1 MITELVLIVSLA
13 SSTMIKG
20 TDAQPMHEMSDEDFE
35 LFVESNADMLE
46 TVGTFVLENKH
57 TIAAGAITGLIGRTF
72 SGARG
77 AAALMAA
84 GSVAEIVRE
93 LYGKATGSSS
103 EAKIQDLERTVES
116 LVREVNALKSNN
128 GGASVGDFTRGS
140 AHESREQRESHSE
153 SLYRG
158 RDGKTYT
165 SGGSGPY
172 KDGYRFH
179 ESASDRS
186 TREFT
191 EKVSRYDKPVRSEYV
206 TRARD

>member
-84 GSVAEIVRE
+84 GSVAGDEALRAARAQR
-93 LYGKATGSSS
+93 ATRHKR
-103 EAKIQDLERTVES
+103 ADLSPDLRS
-116 LVREVNALKSNN
+116 GR
-128 GGASVGDFTRGS
+128 R
-140 AHESREQRESHSE
+140 SRA
-153 SLYRG
+153 RG
-158 RDGKTYT
+158 RVG
-165 SGGSGPY
+165 
-172 KDGYRFH
+172 
-179 ESASDRS
+179 
-186 TREFT
+186 
-191 EKVSRYDKPVRSEYV
+191 VRQYG
-206 TRARD
+206 RLAR